1 MNTLLNEIHDLL
13 AFEVKNSSRHN
24 LDEIR
29 ITIPRAKALCNAIR
43 VARHNARMSCSI
55 VKHKP

>member
-1 MNTLLNEIHDLL
+1 MNTLLNEIHDLM

-29 ITIPRAKALCNAIR
+29 ITIPRAKAICNAIR
-43 VARHNARMSCSI
+43 IARHEARLNRAI
-55 VKHKP
+55 VKP